1 MTNWTCTCTWII
13 LVHWAHRP
21 LFACLALC
29 LPPADYQVG
38 LRSSSNLNGKFFQIM
53 QYCIA
58 LDKSILIIGDISSYL
73 YRPQSQDEIVEF
85 SFFVV
90 LSYESNLQL
99 GCFWWKISTS
109 SLKTF
114 FYKFC
119 AYFCKSHVQTW
130 ELRFSKIYMIE
141 GWWVKKNAL
150 SHSHFHYW

>member
-1 MTNWTCTCTWII
+1 MSWKSLWQAIQYYWKYFPFLFSFKNIFSFFFFSVSFSPAKKTNFPSHLAFFTSLIWTTFIEI
-13 LVHWAHRP
+13 R
-21 LFACLALC
+21 
-29 LPPADYQVG
+29 VG
-38 LRSSSNLNGKFFQIM
+38 
-53 QYCIA
+53 A
-58 LDKSILIIGDISSYL
+58 ISSDL

-85 SFFVV
+85 SFFVA

>member
-1 MTNWTCTCTWII
+1 MAKNNCPCSIQSQTKKLPESGHFGPFKQGLGRGRGGVCSWASQNHTFYMPPS
-13 LVHWAHRP
+13 HWAEDR
-21 LFACLALC
+21 
-29 LPPADYQVG
+29 
-38 LRSSSNLNGKFFQIM
+38 
-53 QYCIA
+53 
-58 LDKSILIIGDISSYL
+58 GDISSDL

-85 SFFVV
+85 SFFVA

>member
-1 MTNWTCTCTWII
+1 M
-13 LVHWAHRP
+13 WAHSSCPESEVEHIAQQHIFIVVRTRLFFKP
-21 LFACLALC
+21 LIQSDRFWLWALVTQLGTC
-29 LPPADYQVG
+29 FSAGP
-38 LRSSSNLNGKFFQIM
+38 
-53 QYCIA
+53 
-58 LDKSILIIGDISSYL
+58 GDISSDL
-73 YRPQSQDEIVEF
+73 YRPQSQDEIFEF
-85 SFFVV
+85 SFFVA